1 MRGAA
6 KNVVRNEKLNHYQ
19 RSFNEKKNQFFR
31 AGYCAAANRLV
42 TEFENMQKKTETRGP
57 RYSYLSFCEALS
69 RCGVFSNGRACAVP
83 GFFSPAVMGVTGTE
97 KDDRGSGS
105 SSPGLVRLQTQGVHR
120 ARHQRSGH
128 LEHHA
133 APFPLIRKRAVE
145 DIVESAEPGGKSG
158 ELHDALHS
166 ARHVEIGGRPFI
178 PAHFRVGRAGNFRR
192 PCPDACSTVC
202 GGRAGTAGCG
212 LI

>member
-1 MRGAA
+1 MR
-6 KNVVRNEKLNHYQ
+6 R
-19 RSFNEKKNQFFR
+19 FF
-31 AGYCAAANRLV
+31 
-42 TEFENMQKKTETRGP
+42 K
-57 RYSYLSFCEALS
+57 
-69 RCGVFSNGRACAVP
+69 RACMCCSWLFLS
-83 GFFSPAVMGVTGTE
+83 GRDGRHRHRKS
-97 KDDRGSGS
+97 DDRGSGS

-192 PCPDACSTVC
+192 PCPDACSTAC
-202 GGRAGTAGCG
+202 GGKAGTAGCG
-212 LI
+212 LIWMIDGVIIHYGDYRADDSQWQR